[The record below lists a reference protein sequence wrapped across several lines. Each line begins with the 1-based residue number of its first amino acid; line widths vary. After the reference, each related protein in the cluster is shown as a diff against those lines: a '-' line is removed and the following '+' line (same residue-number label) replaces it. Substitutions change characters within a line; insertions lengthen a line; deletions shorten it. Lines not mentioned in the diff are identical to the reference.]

1 MTLNLRLQRM
11 NSEAEERRFVIG
23 LARGI
28 VAPTDGMQ
36 RHFLRVIGG
45 EAHPLTTKEH
55 EWLAIWQE
63 HLRNARTT
71 PAVHGHSPRE
81 CVDCGESISDA
92 RLAAM
97 PDSIRCVPCQEV
109 LDRSSGRKR

>member
-1 MTLNLRLQRM
+1 MT
-11 NSEAEERRFVIG
+11 SDAEERRFVIG

-28 VAPTDGMQ
+28 MAPTDGMQ
-36 RHFLRVIGG
+36 RHFLRVIRR
-45 EAHPLTTKEH
+45 EAHPVTAKEQ

-63 HLRNARTT
+63 HLRNARTP
-71 PAVHGHSPRE
+71 PAAYDHSPRE
-81 CVDCGESISDA
+81 CIDCGEPISDA

-109 LDRSSGRKR
+109 LDCSNGRKR